1 LTLASA
7 SPRRRELLG
16 FLGVPFQAIGTDGEE
31 RDSPVPQAITVALP
45 PAPLPLATHPTLL
58 AWRKAHAACAETP
71 ESVIIGADTI
81 VVLDG
86 RLAVNHDIIGP
97 GGYSHFPA
105 GEPMLHGPAGDGGCR
120 FVTLFDGPYDVEP
133 LNVEAE
139 ASLGGAIVVDR
150 LGSVPTEPTKMDLYD
165 RAIGVRLLYEDPAT
179 GVEHDLIRY
188 PAGLGARV
196 HRHTAAHTIVVLEGR
211 LQANDRIVGPG
222 AYCHFPAGEPMFHAP
237 AGDDDCLFVIV
248 FHGPYDVE
256 TLDR

>member
-1 LTLASA
+1 MRFGEAVVVDGLGSA
-7 SPRRRELLG
+7 PTE
-16 FLGVPFQAIGTDGEE
+16 
-31 RDSPVPQAITVALP
+31 
-45 PAPLPLATHPTLL
+45 PA
-58 AWRKAHAACAETP
+58 
-71 ESVIIGADTI
+71 ESVVHDAPFG
-81 VVLDG
+81 VLDG

-139 ASLGGAIVVDR
+139 ASLGG
-150 LGSVPTEPTKMDLYD
+150 
-165 RAIGVRLLYEDPAT
+165 AIGVRLLYEDPAT